1 MKGKKWTRMIMFGM
15 KLVVWKITMMI
26 MTHDDDDDDDYDDD
40 DDDDSVQ
47 RGRFGSYYSYDYLE
61 INI

>member
-1 MKGKKWTRMIMFGM
+1 
-15 KLVVWKITMMI
+15 MMI